1 MASLLLL
8 AAIAAPAAPAKPHLV
23 FFLAD
28 EYALNQLPATTPHP
42 SLTSRRCGSY
52 GFADVSYHAEMY
64 GHSAN
69 VIHTP
74 HLDALSASGVRL
86 ENYFV
91 RASHPPHAGCGSG
104 SALAAA
110 LTDWRRRARQ
120 QVQPVCS
127 PTRATVMTGRYV
139 IHTGIHTAFSDSV
152 PNVPTPPTPPLLTPT
167 QRHRPDE

>member
-28 EYALNQLPATTPHP
+28 EYALNQLPGPHSLAATTPQP
-42 SLTSRRCGSY
+42 SQSLTSRRCGSY

-91 RASHPPHAGCGSG
+91 RASPPPHAAAAA
-104 SALAAA
+104 ALAAA
-110 LTDWRRRARQ
+110 
-120 QVQPVCS
+120 
-127 PTRATVMTGRYV
+127 
-139 IHTGIHTAFSDSV
+139 
-152 PNVPTPPTPPLLTPT
+152 
-167 QRHRPDE
+167 

>member
-1 MASLLLL
+1 M
-8 AAIAAPAAPAKPHLV
+8 
-23 FFLAD
+23 
-28 EYALNQLPATTPHP
+28 HP
-42 SLTSRRCGSY
+42 SLTSSRRCGSY

-91 RASHPPHAGCGSG
+91 RSPRLPLPTQRQRQRQQRAGSG
-104 SALAAA
+104 P
-110 LTDWRRRARQ
+110 DWRRRARQ

-167 QRHRPDE
+167 QRQRPDE